1 MHCTAKIWKSIP
13 GKTEN
18 VLIRKIFL
26 AKILYFPH
34 LQDHT
39 FKIISEFYLNLI
51 FLRNLILRKKFK
63 NSVYFRKLL
72 GKIKK
77 IFSKFFWENQL
88 LWKSVV
94 LATKIIILLLL
105 ILVIFFFFCWK
116 FLDFLEFTFKK
127 YFHFWILFENNPGTN
142 ERSQKFSYRFFQ
154 SNH

>member
-1 MHCTAKIWKSIP
+1 MHCNAKIWRLIP

-72 GKIKK
+72 GKIKR

-88 LWKSVV
+88 LRKSVV

-105 ILVIFFFFCWK
+105 ILVIFLFLLEIFRFSWIYLQK
-116 FLDFLEFTFKK
+116 IFSFLDFIWK
-127 YFHFWILFENNPGTN
+127 
-142 ERSQKFSYRFFQ
+142 
-154 SNH
+154 